1 MLTVRLAWRNLWRNR
16 RRTVITVAAVALNT
30 AVLIASYGLMDGMV
44 VDTVHNITY
53 LTVGDAQA
61 HAPGYRR
68 EHSLYQDLQDPQAL
82 LAAAD
87 RAGIGAAPRAYG
99 FGLVSS
105 GSKSAGAR
113 FWGVVPAREL
123 QAFELARQ
131 LRQGRFLDEVSLP
144 AGKRPVVLGNKLARS
159 LHATVGSELVAVVQA
174 VDGSLGNEL
183 FTVVGVLKTAGEDI
197 DRTAAIIRHDD
208 FAELFVSGGRVHEIA
223 FNARGRLTPEQVV
236 TLLQPAAAGAEL
248 LTWKKILPQ
257 LADMVQLF
265 DAVIWIFGLIFMLA
279 AALGVVNTLLMSTFE
294 RIHEF
299 GVLKALGAGPLRIV
313 RDVAAEAFLL
323 ALLSTL
329 IGVAV
334 GVVATVY
341 LQHHGIDLSGLGG
354 DITFGGV
361 AFNPIWRATLT
372 ARIVW
377 VPVVS
382 MWLVCV
388 LAALYP
394 AAKAARLN
402 VVRALTHV

>member
-44 VDTVHNITY
+44 VDTVHNITH

-68 EHSLYQDLQDPQAL
+68 ERSLYKSLAHPRAL

-87 RAGIGAAPRAYG
+87 RAGIAAAPRAYG
-99 FGLVSS
+99 FGLVSA

-113 FWGVVPAREL
+113 FWGVDPARER
-123 QAFELARQ
+123 ATFDLARQ
-131 LRQGRFLDEVSLP
+131 LRRGRFLDEAPLP
-144 AGKRPVVLGNKLARS
+144 AGRRPVVLGNKLARS
-159 LHATVGSELVAVVQA
+159 LHAGVGSELVAVVQA
-174 VDGSLGNEL
+174 ADGSLGNEL
-183 FTVVGVLKTAGEDI
+183 FTVVGIIKAAGEEI
-197 DRTAAIIRHDD
+197 DRTAALIRAAD
-208 FAELFVSGGRVHEIA
+208 FEQLFVSGGRVHEIA
-223 FNARGRLTPEQVV
+223 FNARGSMTPEQVV
-236 TLLQPAAAGAEL
+236 ARLQPAAAGAEL
-248 LTWKKILPQ
+248 LTWKQILPQ
-257 LADMVQLF
+257 LADIVQMF
-265 DAVIWIFGLIFMLA
+265 DAVIWLFGLVFMLA

-294 RIHEF
+294 RIREF
-299 GVLKALGAGPLRIV
+299 GVLKALGAGPWRIV
-313 RDVAAEAFLL
+313 RDVAAEAYLL
-323 ALLSTL
+323 ALLATL

-334 GVVATVY
+334 GVAATVY

-354 DITFGGV
+354 DITFAGV
-361 AFNPIWRATLT
+361 AFNPVWRATLS

-377 VPVVS
+377 LPVVI